1 MNTESSAQS
10 SELVPVEQQAADID
24 EVKQATKNLVDALQ
38 RLAQAKAKVAREVT
52 EEAHGNIETLV
63 QEAKGKAGQ
72 KLQTVAKGVE
82 GVAKGVEG
90 VEDRL
95 TRAAKA
101 AWEVLSAKDKD

>member
-1 MNTESSAQS
+1 MNTESSEQS
-10 SELVPVEQQAADID
+10 TELVPVEQQAADID

-82 GVAKGVEG
+82 GV
-90 VEDRL
+90 EDRL